1 MTQVRVKAA
10 VAITCVLLG
19 VAVPAAADTVEVAAV
34 GLTFQPPDVIII
46 VGDSVHWTGLFGGFH
61 TVAEV
66 DDALA
71 FFWNGGFHSPAAAS
85 EFTFT
90 FIAPGLYHYICEPHV
105 LAGMRG
111 TVTVNLCLGD
121 DASGDTDADGICD
134 DIDICPG
141 GDDNVDTDG
150 DGVPDFCDPC
160 PADNPDDT
168 DGDGVCDSEDICP
181 NHSDPDQADCDDD
194 GSGDV
199 CTIAECAGE
208 PACSDCNEN
217 GIPDAC
223 DIAEGAAD
231 QDGNGIPDECKGPIC
246 GDCPTDVDGNGQTEA
261 LDLANLL
268 GGWGPVTPGSAC
280 LDADGNGF
288 IEAFDLAVLLGSWG
302 PCE

>member
-111 TVTVNLCLGD
+111 TVTVDLCLGD

-134 DIDICPG
+134 DIDNCELF
-141 GDDNVDTDG
+141 N
-150 DGVPDFCDPC
+150 
-160 PADNPDDT
+160 
-168 DGDGVCDSEDICP
+168 
-181 NHSDPDQADCDDD
+181 PDQADCQPN
-194 GSGDV
+194 GVGDV
-199 CTIAECAGE
+199 C
-208 PACSDCNEN
+208 
-217 GIPDAC
+217 
-223 DIAEGAAD
+223 DIADGAAD
-231 QDGNGIPDECKGPIC
+231 DDGNGIPDECEGPDC
-246 GDCPTDVDGNGQTEA
+246 GPCP
-261 LDLANLL
+261 
-268 GGWGPVTPGSAC
+268 W
-280 LDADGNGF
+280 DADGNGVVS
-288 IEAFDLAVLLGSWG
+288 AADLAEVLACWATPHDGSAICTCLDTSAGAG
-302 PCE
+302 PDGNIKADDLADLLAKWSGDLNGNDIPDACPGG